1 MKQEITNFINETMKQ
16 NYIDEIDSF
25 KDKTIK
31 SMIPETID
39 KWVFEFTD
47 GTSASII
54 SSSLDSKQSILL
66 LESIVNKD
74 YIEE

>member
-1 MKQEITNFINETMKQ
+1 MKQEINEFIKETMKQ
-16 NYIDEIDSF
+16 NYIEEIKSF
-25 KDKTIK
+25 EGKVIK
-31 SMIPETID
+31 SMTPETID
-39 KWVFEFTD
+39 KWLFEFTD
-47 GTSASII
+47 GTSVSIV

>member
-1 MKQEITNFINETMKQ
+1 
-16 NYIDEIDSF
+16 
-25 KDKTIK
+25 
-31 SMIPETID
+31 MIPETID

-47 GTSASII
+47 GTSTSII